1 MRCPAAIP
9 AIGLGAGICA
19 GIFLSP
25 PIHGDIALLFLLLA
39 MASFAMRREHW
50 TVALVTA
57 GFASAGV
64 VIGRDADV
72 AARHAE
78 VRELFD
84 RHVEGGD
91 TQLFANISG
100 VLRSDA
106 AIGPSGVSL
115 DVFIDR
121 VEVNG
126 AVHPTAGGALVGVG
140 GQSTTEQVLQWR

>member
-25 PIHGDIALLFLLLA
+25 PIYGDVPLLFLLLA
-39 MASFAMRREHW
+39 IAGFAMCRERW
-50 TVALVTA
+50 TTAFIAA

-78 VRELFD
+78 LREVFD
-84 RHVEGGD
+84 RHVENGD

-106 AIGPSGVSL
+106 AIGPSG
-115 DVFIDR
+115 
-121 VEVNG
+121 
-126 AVHPTAGGALVGVG
+126 
-140 GQSTTEQVLQWR
+140 